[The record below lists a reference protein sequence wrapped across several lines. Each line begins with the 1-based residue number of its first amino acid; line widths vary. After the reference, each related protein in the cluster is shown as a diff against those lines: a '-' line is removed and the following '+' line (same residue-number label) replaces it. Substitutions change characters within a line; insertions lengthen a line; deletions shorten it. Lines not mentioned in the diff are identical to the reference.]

1 MTHAIPPNLEVAVN
15 QSATGKLPA
24 LGMVAAR
31 ETLRVNVVM
40 VSKETLAV
48 IVSKMRMAQDATLRA
63 SGTPRAVDTAVARQ
77 TARASVLE
85 ITLVIPVKHVDQTRL
100 ERGVRRFAVTKS
112 TVAVMGIVETK
123 ESVFAMMVSLVDT
136 AKCAR

>member
-1 MTHAIPPNLEVAVN
+1 
-15 QSATGKLPA
+15 
-24 LGMVAAR
+24 MVAAR